1 VRLNDRSREAGPSTP
16 FASLAQDC
24 ADVHS
29 AETMVSVCRVG
40 LKVMD
45 GGGFAASLD
54 EFSKAWAI
62 DFPDVVS
69 SKSKKVLTKM

>member
-1 VRLNDRSREAGPSTP
+1 MNFIAYLLDLRLRH
-16 FASLAQDC
+16 FC

-62 DFPDVVS
+62 YFPDVVS